1 MACKKSLRLAK
12 NGFFFG
18 SDSDPANQLQKNKM
32 RYFGFSIQLLS
43 YFYPPI
49 KKHDMS
55 PLTNQ

>member
-1 MACKKSLRLAK
+1 MGSFLAQTR
-12 NGFFFG
+12 
-18 SDSDPANQLQKNKM
+18 PANQLQKNKM

-49 KKHDMS
+49 KKYDMS